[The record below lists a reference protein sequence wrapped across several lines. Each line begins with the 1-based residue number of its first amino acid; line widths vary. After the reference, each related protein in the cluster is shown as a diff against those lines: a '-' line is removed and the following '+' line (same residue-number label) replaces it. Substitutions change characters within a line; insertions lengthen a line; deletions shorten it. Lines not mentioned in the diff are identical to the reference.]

1 MEFNEWL
8 MHKYGDLT
16 EKRIKRIGRAIEN
29 IKIATGTP
37 ISEGGFHLLCV
48 SKTYAEEG
56 LAESQ
61 CILGEMEYFDKA
73 INGDIK
79 ARELLEKEF
88 NKEVAA

>member
-1 MEFNEWL
+1 MTFDEWL
-8 MHKYGDLT
+8 MHM
-16 EKRIKRIGRAIEN
+16 KRLRLQ
-29 IKIATGTP
+29 
-37 ISEGGFHLLCV
+37 LLCV

-56 LAESQ
+56 PAESQ
-61 CILGEMEYFDKA
+61 CILGELEYFDKA

>member
-1 MEFNEWL
+1 MTFDEWL

-61 CILGEMEYFDKA
+61 CILGELEYFDKA

-79 ARELLEKEF
+79 ARDALEKEY
-88 NKEVAA
+88 KEVAA